1 MQTGWPNHSSW
12 EGKEAA
18 AEGGKGIFP
27 VLIAIICYLSVTKGR
42 WGEREKSRMEVEE
55 KGNGG
60 EPPFLS
66 SSAVL
71 SPSLTSPPPP
81 FSSPPLP
88 PFFASFDFLFP
99 GLHSA
104 WRRGREREWVGRY
117 YRPRYVVG
125 LHWLAGWLGRRK
137 STFFSFSRSV
147 TVSPSEEKASPSLPP
162 SPLPGLGQR
171 LLLRGEGRVAPAS
184 GKKKEKKCPLYPLS
198 LSSRRTYTEQMET
211 KGGGGDGKFVPSI
224 FARPLRSA
232 PSSYK
237 FSPL

>member
-1 MQTGWPNHSSW
+1 MRIHLFMGRVNTFFLSYSQIKYSTILFESSETLESADRLAEPFLVGG
-12 EGKEAA
+12 EGGSSG
-18 AEGGKGIFP
+18 GGKGIFP

-42 WGEREKSRMEVEE
+42 WREREKSRMEVEE

-60 EPPFLS
+60 KPPFLS

-81 FSSPPLP
+81 FSSLPLP

-104 WRRGREREWVGRY
+104 WKRGREREWVGRY
-117 YRPRYVVG
+117 YRPRYVVVVG

-162 SPLPGLGQR
+162 LSPG
-171 LLLRGEGRVAPAS
+171 
-184 GKKKEKKCPLYPLS
+184 
-198 LSSRRTYTEQMET
+198 
-211 KGGGGDGKFVPSI
+211 
-224 FARPLRSA
+224 
-232 PSSYK
+232 
-237 FSPL
+237 